1 MNLPCL
7 TRLFALFLLP
17 MTAIAQEIVPLWPAN
32 GIPGAFTNAQSAT
45 ITEKTTNTDG
55 ILRISDVT
63 TPTLAVY
70 PAKSGV
76 TSIYPGGAVM
86 ICPGGGYRIL
96 AAEHEGSD
104 IARWFAD
111 RGITAFVLKY
121 RLPDARLQQTP
132 HEAPLADAMR
142 GIQLIRQQATRL
154 GIDPNRIG
162 VMGFSAGGHLAATLS
177 TQDKKGPKADPQ
189 TKANFSILIYPVIT
203 FSDKAHAGSRDKL
216 LGTLAKDPAWINYY
230 SAEKQVT
237 ATTPPAFLVHA
248 MDDEGVPVENSIGYY
263 LACRQQKVPAE
274 MHLYPTGGHGFA
286 LRTKAGESVST
297 WPAALESW
305 LKQLR

>member
-17 MTAIAQEIVPLWPAN
+17 MTAIAQEILPLWPAN
-32 GIPGAFTNAQSAT
+32 GIPGALTNAQSAT
-45 ITEKTTNTDG
+45 ITEKSANTDG

-63 TPTLAVY
+63 TPTLTVY

-76 TSIYPGGAVM
+76 AGIYPGSAVM

-96 AAEHEGSD
+96 AAGHEGSEM
-104 IARWFAD
+104 ARWFAD
-111 RGITAFVLKY
+111 RGVTAFVLKY

-142 GIQLIRQQATRL
+142 GMQLIRQQSTRF

-177 TQDKKGPKADPQ
+177 TRHNKGPKADQQ
-189 TKANFSILIYPVIT
+189 TKPNFSVLIYPVIT
-203 FSDKAHAGSRDKL
+203 FSGKAHAGSRDKL
-216 LGTLAKDPAWINYY
+216 LGTLANDPAWIDYY

-237 ATTPPAFLVHA
+237 VNTPPAFLVHS

-263 LACRQQKVPAE
+263 LACRQHKVAAE

-286 LRTKAGESVST
+286 LRTKTGQSVSN
-297 WPAALESW
+297 WPAALENW
-305 LKQLR
+305 LKQLN